1 MNRSID
7 YEFPYRDRLGR
18 RATHRVRIFSTDSWM
33 TILLTDLTKKHV
45 CPSVTNSIEELINAL
60 LVERPDIQRERMI
73 VIEHYDDRAH
83 RRRRRDRS
91 SERENDE
98 SFDLVSFLTGLDG
111 KLHNPS
117 WKSITKA
124 EAENWTGASLP

>member
-1 MNRSID
+1 MNRTID
-7 YEFPYRDRLGR
+7 YEFSYRDGLGR
-18 RATHRVRIFSTDSWM
+18 RATHRVRIFSTHSWIA
-33 TILLTDLTKKHV
+33 ILLTDLTEKHV

-73 VIEHYDDRAH
+73 VIEHYDDRAQQ
-83 RRRRRDRS
+83 RRRDRS
-91 SERENDE
+91 TERENDE
-98 SFDLVSFLTGLDG
+98 SFDLVSFLTSLDG

-124 EAENWTGASLP
+124 DAETWTGASLP